1 MKSALHVA
9 GDKLQ
14 VSRRPRAAGK
24 TFNFQLSTFNLL
36 AAFTL
41 IELLVVISILGILA
55 GLSVPALKNLG
66 KSNVTVS
73 ATRQMLD
80 DLGRARQMAI
90 SQHTTVYLVF
100 VPTNYFNLVNI
111 YGHTMSADLNNPVY
125 IPLASDR
132 LAALAALTNLVDK
145 QLSGYNFISYGKVG
159 DQPGQH
165 DWHYLSDWQ
174 SLPEG
179 TIIAAQKFLPQTY
192 SAPMQIPQW
201 QADKAG
207 QLDNWLP
214 AKTQIY
220 GFTNVAMP
228 FPTEKSPAVNLPCVI
243 FNYLGR
249 LVSETPDGVNF
260 HHAYIPL
267 AQGSVSYG
275 IDVSKNL
282 QPTTVATN
290 DIVETPPGNSAGISY
305 NIIDVDAL
313 TGHAVQDFYKI
324 Q

>member
-9 GDKLQ
+9 GYKLQ
-14 VSRRPRAAGK
+14 VSRRPRPAGE
-24 TFNFQLSTFNLL
+24 TFNSQPSTFNLR

-111 YGHTMSADLNNPVY
+111 YGHTMSADLNNATY
-125 IPLASDR
+125 IPLPADR
-132 LAALAALTNLVDK
+132 TAALTALTNLVDK

-165 DWHYLSDWQ
+165 AWHYLADWQ

-179 TIIAAQKFLPQTY
+179 TIIAAQKFLPQNY
-192 SAPMQIPQW
+192 SMAIPQW

-207 QLDNWLP
+207 QLDNWRP
-214 AKTQIY
+214 AQTQVY
-220 GFTNVAMP
+220 GFTNVAIP
-228 FPTEKSPAVNLPCVI
+228 FPTEKSPAVYLPCLI

-249 LVSETPDGVNF
+249 LVSETPDGVTF

-275 IDVSKNL
+275 IDASKNL
-282 QPTTVATN
+282 QPTLVTPN
-290 DIVETPPGNSAGISY
+290 DIVETPPGNSTGISY
-305 NIIDVDAL
+305 NVIDVDAL
-313 TGHAVQDFYKI
+313 TGRAVQDFYKI
-324 Q
+324 P